1 MKNYR
6 DSDYAVNK
14 NAEGIVYAFAD
25 QTVVVTLED
34 YLKENPDKTP
44 ADFAELKALSDA
56 DYYETD
62 RSDYRQTWKNIPF
75 EKLFEEENLAFSAPS
90 AEQEIIEH
98 QENEEAYASRQ
109 SLAARALDKLTDVQR
124 RRYLLYHVQ
133 GLTECEIAE
142 EEGASH
148 QAVSQSLLWAEK
160 KIKKVLTMSKK

>member
-1 MKNYR
+1 MKNHR

-62 RSDYRQTWKNIPF
+62 RSDYRHTWKNIPF

-98 QENEEAYASRQ
+98 QENEEAYTSRK
-109 SLAARALDKLTDVQR
+109 SLAAHALGKLTEVQR
-124 RRYLLYHVQ
+124 RRYLMYHVE
-133 GLTECEIAE
+133 GMTEREIAAK
-142 EEGASH
+142 EGTYRNAIH
-148 QAVSQSLLWAEK
+148 QSLKEAET
-160 KIKKVLTMSKK
+160 KIKKIISQG